1 MVHNDCDD
9 KKRQKLNYFQT
20 IDSVL
25 QIRTKHKVKFIFAR
39 LYTMLFEV
47 AVSYGA
53 VFYAICAIYRK
64 IIVCFS
70 YSNTTNGRFSISNID
85 MDIRSGQRVAIV
97 GENGDVPFAIQAVHM
112 QKDIRLYAYMKTRTK
127 ESNKN

>member
-47 AVSYGA
+47 AVSYVA

-70 YSNTTNGRFSISNID
+70 YNNTPNEGSR
-85 MDIRSGQRVAIV
+85 
-97 GENGDVPFAIQAVHM
+97 
-112 QKDIRLYAYMKTRTK
+112 
-127 ESNKN
+127 